1 MKIRKNRS
9 SLWMALYLAPLVIF
23 FVAFFVYPLAFNLY
37 TSLMMRGSFAAS
49 STRVSA

>member
-9 SLWMALYLAPLVIF
+9 SLWIALYLAPLVIF

-37 TSLMMRGSFAAS
+37 TSLMRGEAG
-49 STRVSA
+49 STRISL